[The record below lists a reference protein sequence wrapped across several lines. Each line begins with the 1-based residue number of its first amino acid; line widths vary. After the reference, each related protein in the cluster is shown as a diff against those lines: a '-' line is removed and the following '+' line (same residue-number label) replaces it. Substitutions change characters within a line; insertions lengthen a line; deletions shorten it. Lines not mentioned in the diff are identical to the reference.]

1 MIPPEVHDF
10 LENDKVHYL
19 IEFVKVG
26 GKVFVIKTMLSSM
39 IPLFGF
45 SAGGVVKG
53 SIAALIHSL
62 IGSVGKGTLFSILQ
76 SIGVS
81 GGGCPVTIVSV
92 IVFGPKIVDSTI
104 R

>member
-62 IGSVGKGTLFSILQ
+62 IGSVGKGTIFNTSINR
-76 SIGVS
+76 S
-81 GGGCPVTIVSV
+81 
-92 IVFGPKIVDSTI
+92 FGRWLSCDHCISNRFWT
-104 R
+104 